1 MLTDPDISHVADDEL
16 DRAIAERN
24 EEMKVQADLS
34 EISADDKRKKSA
46 LGHRDRVRERFLNGL
61 EGFAD
66 HEILELLLFYT
77 IPRQDTSRSPTSLST
92 ALTAWRE
99 YLTLTLRSFA
109 KQRV

>member
-46 LGHRDRVRERFLNGL
+46 LGHRDRVRERFLNTGTGGL
-61 EGFAD
+61 CRPRDTGAAALLHHSQAGHQAD
-66 HEILELLLFYT
+66 R
-77 IPRQDTSRSPTSLST
+77 PRAYRPL
-92 ALTAWRE
+92 
-99 YLTLTLRSFA
+99 
-109 KQRV
+109 